1 MIRKGLVLAMLLSSS
16 VAASDYD
23 LKAAMQQMKLDFK
36 QAAEAQ
42 TVSEMQHAMDS
53 FAMLLDASK
62 QATYPSEKQELYQEG
77 FNRLKLSVDKI
88 NQQLEQG
95 NLDAAQQQLRTIDQL
110 REEYHDKRNPSIWS
124 KIFG

>member
-1 MIRKGLVLAMLLSSS
+1 MRKGLVLAMLLSSS

-53 FAMLLDASK
+53 FSMLLDASK

>member
-42 TVSEMQHAMDS
+42 TISEMQHAMDS

>member
-1 MIRKGLVLAMLLSSS
+1 MIRKGLFLAMLLSSS